1 MWTRMRMVVL
11 TGLMVALGG
20 AAGGNGA
27 LSAPLGVANEALCAA
42 ETGRQ
47 ERSWGIPAQLLHSIS
62 VVESGRWDSA
72 RKASIAWPWTV
83 MAEGSGRYFQTK
95 AEAVAEVKRLKA
107 KGVRNIDVGCMQI
120 NLHYHPQAFDSL
132 EEALDPAANVAYAAR
147 FLKGLHGAT
156 NHWVTAASYYH
167 SQTPHLAA
175 AYRERL
181 MKVWDATATDAKAFA
196 SVPTIKPA
204 PQLRPKPTTPAIQE
218 MRDNWQSQVDTSRA
232 EARQIAEAYRQAR
245 LAEYRLRREQMRES
259 RRAIGLSPDGY

>member
-1 MWTRMRMVVL
+1 MVWA
-11 TGLMVALGG
+11 GLMAALGG
-20 AAGGNGA
+20 AVGGNAA
-27 LSAPLGVANEALCAA
+27 LAAPLGMANEALCAA

-62 VVESGRWDSA
+62 IIESGRWDSA

-120 NLHYHPQAFDSL
+120 NLYYHPQAFDDL

-181 MKVWDATATDAKAFA
+181 MKVWNNNAIDGRALAAL
-196 SVPTIKPA
+196 PTIKPA
-204 PQLRPKPTTPAIQE
+204 PQLKPKPTTPAIQE
-218 MRDNWQSQVDTSRA
+218 MRESWKQQHDASRT

-245 LAEYRLRREQMRES
+245 LAEYRLRRDRMRES
-259 RRAIGLSPDGY
+259 RRAVGLSPDGY